1 MSLKFDLGDSEEKQ
15 QLPLPRGESTH
26 VTADAQETADVSIVV
41 TDNYD
46 RPFEWVKNPVLRK
59 ELTSRMSIRRMNKAN
74 RIALTLFMAVV
85 LPIVY
90 LIIARVLFINSSVRD
105 GRDIFGVIA
114 VGFQTAFAVI
124 LAPTVTSGVITLER
138 EKQTWNALLL
148 SRLTSA
154 EIVWGKLLGSIVP
167 ALAMQLIFIPI
178 LIMAALKGGVSLG
191 NFIGA
196 EVFVIFCTFFYGTVG
211 MFFSWL
217 CRRTQLAAA
226 SAMATVMISIVSS
239 PVLLAL
245 WQNLTSSYQSK
256 PETFLPLW
264 TNPFYVMLQI
274 TGLEGSSFGSTT
286 PSWQSIGIPLFF
298 YVTSAFVAWL
308 LSVVMLR
315 RLADGPP
322 EMTP

>member
-1 MSLKFDLGDSEEKQ
+1 VSLKFDLGESEE
-15 QLPLPRGESTH
+15 STNTQRAR
-26 VTADAQETADVSIVV
+26 VPSASSSVDAVEMDDTSTVV
-41 TDNYD
+41 TDKYD

-59 ELTSRMSIRRMNKAN
+59 ELTSRMSIRRMSKAN
-74 RIALTLFMAVV
+74 RLALTLFIAVV

-90 LIIARVLFINSSVRD
+90 LIFARVLFINSSVRD

-114 VGFQTAFAVI
+114 WGCQMAFAVL

-148 SRLTSA
+148 SRLTSW
-154 EIVWGKLLGSIVP
+154 EIVWGKLLGSVVP

-191 NFIGA
+191 SFFGA
-196 EVFVIFCTFFYGTVG
+196 EVFVVFCTFFYGIIG

-217 CRRTQLAAA
+217 CRRTQLATA
-226 SAMATVMISIVSS
+226 SAMATVMISVVAS
-239 PVLLAL
+239 PVLLPV
-245 WQNLTSSYQSK
+245 WQSFTYQAK
-256 PETFLPLW
+256 PETFVPLW
-264 TNPFYVMLQI
+264 TNPFFVMMQI
-274 TGLEGSSFGSTT
+274 TGLEANGT
-286 PSWQSIGIPLFF
+286 PLQPWQNIGIPLFF
-298 YVTSAFVAWL
+298 CITSAFLGWL

-315 RLADGPP
+315 RLSDGPP

>member
-1 MSLKFDLGDSEEKQ
+1 MSLKFDLGESEEQ
-15 QLPLPRGESTH
+15 RQLPLPRGESTH
-26 VTADAQETADVSIVV
+26 VAADALETDDVSIVV

-46 RPFEWVKNPVLRK
+46 RPFEWVTNPVLRK

-74 RIALTLFMAVV
+74 RLALTLFMAVV

-114 VGFQTAFAVI
+114 IGFQTAFAVL

-148 SRLTSA
+148 SRLTSW
-154 EIVWGKLLGSIVP
+154 EIVWGKLLGSVLP
-167 ALAMQLIFIPI
+167 ALAMQIIFIPV

-196 EVFVIFCTFFYGTVG
+196 EVFVVFCTFFYGIIG

-226 SAMATVMISIVSS
+226 SAMATVMISVVAS

-274 TGLEGSSFGSTT
+274 TGLDGNGT
-286 PSWQSIGIPLFF
+286 PSQPWQSVGIPLFF
-298 YVTSAFVAWL
+298 YITSAFVGWL

-315 RLADGPP
+315 RLSDGPP

>member
-1 MSLKFDLGDSEEKQ
+1 VSLKFDLGDSEEQQ

-26 VTADAQETADVSIVV
+26 VAADALETEDASIVV

-59 ELTSRMSIRRMNKAN
+59 ELTSRMSIRRMSKAN
-74 RIALTLFMAVV
+74 RLALTLFMAVV

-114 VGFQTAFAVI
+114 VGFQTAFAVL

-148 SRLTSA
+148 SRLTSW
-154 EIVWGKLLGSIVP
+154 EIVWGKLLGSVLP
-167 ALAMQLIFIPI
+167 ALAMQIIFIPV

-191 NFIGA
+191 SFIGA
-196 EVFVIFCTFFYGTVG
+196 EVFVVFCTFFYGIIG

-226 SAMATVMISIVSS
+226 SAMATVMISVVAS

-274 TGLEGSSFGSTT
+274 TGLDGNGTT
-286 PSWQSIGIPLFF
+286 LPPWQNVGIPLFF
-298 YVTSAFVAWL
+298 YITSAFVGWL

-315 RLADGPP
+315 RLSDGPP

>member
-1 MSLKFDLGDSEEKQ
+1 VSLKFDLGESEEQQ

-26 VTADAQETADVSIVV
+26 VAADVLDSDDASIVV

-59 ELTSRMSIRRMNKAN
+59 ELTSRMSIRRMSKAN
-74 RIALTLFMAVV
+74 RLALTLFMAVV

-114 VGFQTAFAVI
+114 VGFQTAFAV
-124 LAPTVTSGVITLER
+124 LLSLTVTSGVITLER

-148 SRLTSA
+148 SRLTSW
-154 EIVWGKLLGSIVP
+154 EIVWGKLLGSVVP

-191 NFIGA
+191 SFIGA
-196 EVFVIFCTFFYGTVG
+196 EVFVVFCTFFYGIIG

-226 SAMATVMISIVSS
+226 SSMATVMISIVSS

-274 TGLEGSSFGSTT
+274 TGIEANGS
-286 PSWQSIGIPLFF
+286 PLQPWQNVGIPLFF
-298 YVTSAFVAWL
+298 YITSAFVGWL

-315 RLADGPP
+315 RLSDGPP

>member
-1 MSLKFDLGDSEEKQ
+1 VSLKFDLGESEEQQ

-26 VTADAQETADVSIVV
+26 VAADALESDDASIVV
-41 TDNYD
+41 TDTYD

-74 RIALTLFMAVV
+74 RLALTLFMAVV

-114 VGFQTAFAVI
+114 IGFQTAFAVL

-148 SRLTSA
+148 SRLTSW
-154 EIVWGKLLGSIVP
+154 EIVWGKLLGSVLP
-167 ALAMQLIFIPI
+167 ALAMQIIFIPV

-196 EVFVIFCTFFYGTVG
+196 EVFVVFCTFFYGIIG

-226 SAMATVMISIVSS
+226 SAMATVMISVVAS

-274 TGLEGSSFGSTT
+274 TGLDGNGT
-286 PSWQSIGIPLFF
+286 PSQTWQSVGIPMFF
-298 YVTSAFVAWL
+298 YITSAFVGWL

-315 RLADGPP
+315 RLSDGPP

>member
-1 MSLKFDLGDSEEKQ
+1 VSLKFDLGESEESTNPQ
-15 QLPLPRGESTH
+15 RARVHSESLPVETLELDDIST
-26 VTADAQETADVSIVV
+26 VV
-41 TDNYD
+41 TDTYD

-59 ELTSRMSIRRMNKAN
+59 ELTSRMSIRRMSKAN
-74 RIALTLFMAVV
+74 RLALTLFMAVV

-114 VGFQTAFAVI
+114 VGFQMAFAVL
-124 LAPTVTSGVITLER
+124 LAPTLTSGVITLER

-148 SRLTSA
+148 SRLTSW
-154 EIVWGKLLGSIVP
+154 EIVWGKLLGSVVP
-167 ALAMQLIFIPI
+167 ALAMQLLFIPI

-196 EVFVIFCTFFYGTVG
+196 EVFVVFCTFFYGIIG
-211 MFFSWL
+211 MFFSWI

-226 SAMATVMISIVSS
+226 SAMATVMISVVAS
-239 PVLLAL
+239 PVLAL
-245 WQNLTSSYQSK
+245 WQNLTSSYQAK
-256 PETFLPLW
+256 PETFIPLW

-274 TGLEGSSFGSTT
+274 TGIEANGT
-286 PSWQSIGIPLFF
+286 PLQPWQSVGIPLFF
-298 YVTSAFVAWL
+298 YITSAFVGWL

-315 RLADGPP
+315 RLSDGPP

>member
-1 MSLKFDLGDSEEKQ
+1 MSLKFHLGESEESANTQ
-15 QLPLPRGESTH
+15 RARVTSASFPVGAVEVDDIST
-26 VTADAQETADVSIVV
+26 VV
-41 TDNYD
+41 TDTYD

-59 ELTSRMSIRRMNKAN
+59 ELTSRMSIRRMSKAN
-74 RIALTLFMAVV
+74 RLALTLFMAVV

-90 LIIARVLFINSSVRD
+90 LVIARVLFINSSVRD
-105 GRDIFGVIA
+105 GRDIFGVID
-114 VGFQTAFAVI
+114 VGFQMAFAVL

-148 SRLTSA
+148 SRLTSW
-154 EIVWGKLLGSIVP
+154 EIIWGKLLGSVVP

-196 EVFVIFCTFFYGTVG
+196 EVFVVFCTFFYGIIG
-211 MFFSWL
+211 MFFSWI

-226 SAMATVMISIVSS
+226 SAMATVMISIVAS

-245 WQNLTSSYQSK
+245 WQYLIPTYQSK
-256 PETFLPLW
+256 PETFVPLW
-264 TNPFYVMLQI
+264 TNPFYAMVLI
-274 TGLEGSSFGSTT
+274 CGLDSTEAVRGFHT
-286 PSWQSIGIPLFF
+286 IGIPLFF
-298 YVTSAFVAWL
+298 YITSAFVGWL

-315 RLADGPP
+315 RLSDGPP

>member
-1 MSLKFDLGDSEEKQ
+1 VRLKFDLGESEESTNTQ
-15 QLPLPRGESTH
+15 RARVPSVSLPVETLETDDTST
-26 VTADAQETADVSIVV
+26 VV
-41 TDNYD
+41 TDTYD

-59 ELTSRMSIRRMNKAN
+59 ELTSRMSIRRMSKAN
-74 RIALTLFMAVV
+74 RLALTLFMAVV

-114 VGFQTAFAVI
+114 VGFQMAFAVLLSI
-124 LAPTVTSGVITLER
+124 TVTSGVITLER

-148 SRLTSA
+148 SRLTSW
-154 EIVWGKLLGSIVP
+154 EIVWGKLLGSVLP
-167 ALAMQLIFIPI
+167 ALAMQIIFIPI

-196 EVFVIFCTFFYGTVG
+196 EVFVVFCTFFYGIIG

-226 SAMATVMISIVSS
+226 SAMATVMISVVAS

-245 WQNLTSSYQSK
+245 WQNLTSSYQSQ

-264 TNPFYVMLQI
+264 TNPFYVMVLI
-274 TGLEGSSFGSTT
+274 CGLDSTEAVKGFHT
-286 PSWQSIGIPLFF
+286 IGIPLFF
-298 YVTSAFVAWL
+298 YLTSAFVGWL

-315 RLADGPP
+315 RLSDGPP

>member
-1 MSLKFDLGDSEEKQ
+1 VSLKFDLGEAEETTTT
-15 QLPLPRGESTH
+15 PRARVST
-26 VTADAQETADVSIVV
+26 TRIPAEELETDDTSTVV
-41 TDNYD
+41 TDTYD

-59 ELTSRMSIRRMNKAN
+59 ELTSRMSIRRMTKYN
-74 RIALTLFMAVV
+74 RLALTGFMAVV

-105 GRDIFGVIA
+105 GRDIFAVIA
-114 VGFQTAFAVI
+114 VGFQMAFAVLLSI
-124 LAPTVTSGVITLER
+124 TVTSGVITLER

-148 SRLTSA
+148 SRLTSW
-154 EIVWGKLLGSIVP
+154 EIVWGKLLGSVVP

-191 NFIGA
+191 SFIGA
-196 EVFVIFCTFFYGTVG
+196 EVFVVFCTFFYGIIG

-226 SAMATVMISIVSS
+226 SAMATVMICVVAS

-274 TGLEGSSFGSTT
+274 TGIEANGT
-286 PSWQSIGIPLFF
+286 PLQPWQNVGIPLFF
-298 YVTSAFVAWL
+298 YITSAFVGWL

-315 RLADGPP
+315 RLSDGPP

>member
-1 MSLKFDLGDSEEKQ
+1 MSLKFDLGESKETTNAQ
-15 QLPLPRGESTH
+15 WARVPSRSLPVETLETDDAST
-26 VTADAQETADVSIVV
+26 VV
-41 TDNYD
+41 TDTND

-59 ELTSRMSIRRMNKAN
+59 ELTSRMSIRRMTKAN
-74 RIALTLFMAVV
+74 RLALTLFMAVV

-90 LIIARVLFINSSVRD
+90 LIIARVLFINSSVSD
-105 GRDIFGVIA
+105 GRNIFGVIA
-114 VGFQTAFAVI
+114 VGFQMAFAVF

-148 SRLTSA
+148 SRLTSW
-154 EIVWGKLLGSIVP
+154 EIVWGKLLGSVVP

-191 NFIGA
+191 SFIGA
-196 EVFVIFCTFFYGTVG
+196 EVFVVFCTFFYGIIG

-226 SAMATVMISIVSS
+226 SAMATVMISVVAS

-245 WQNLTSSYQSK
+245 WQSLTSSYQAK
-256 PETFLPLW
+256 PETFIPLW

-274 TGLEGSSFGSTT
+274 TGIEANGTPLE
-286 PSWQSIGIPLFF
+286 PWQNVGIPLFF
-298 YVTSAFVAWL
+298 YITSAFVGWL

-315 RLADGPP
+315 RLSDGPP

>member
-1 MSLKFDLGDSEEKQ
+1 
-15 QLPLPRGESTH
+15 LPVETLETDDTSTI
-26 VTADAQETADVSIVV
+26 T
-41 TDNYD
+41 TDTYD

-59 ELTSRMSIRRMNKAN
+59 ELTSRMSIRRMTKAN
-74 RIALTLFMAVV
+74 RLALTLFMAVV

-90 LIIARVLFINSSVRD
+90 LVIARALFADSNVRD
-105 GRDIFGVIA
+105 GRDVFGVIA
-114 VGFQTAFAVI
+114 VGFQTAFAVL

-148 SRLTSA
+148 SRLTSW
-154 EIVWGKLLGSIVP
+154 EIIWGKLLGSVLP
-167 ALAMQLIFIPI
+167 ALAMQIIFIPI

-196 EVFVIFCTFFYGTVG
+196 EVFVVFCTFFYGIIG

-226 SAMATVMISIVSS
+226 SAMATVMISVVAS

-245 WQNLTSSYQSK
+245 WQNLTSSYQSQ

-264 TNPFYVMLQI
+264 TNPFYVMVLI
-274 TGLEGSSFGSTT
+274 CGLDSTEAVKGFHT
-286 PSWQSIGIPLFF
+286 IGIPLFF
-298 YVTSAFVAWL
+298 YLTSAFVGWL

-315 RLADGPP
+315 RLSDGPP

>member
-1 MSLKFDLGDSEEKQ
+1 MSLKFNIGESEE
-15 QLPLPRGESTH
+15 STNTQRAG
-26 VTADAQETADVSIVV
+26 VPSASLSLDAVEVDDTSTVV
-41 TDNYD
+41 TDTYD

-59 ELTSRMSIRRMNKAN
+59 ELTSRMSIRRMSKAN
-74 RIALTLFMAVV
+74 RLALTLFMAVV

-90 LIIARVLFINSSVRD
+90 LIIAKVLFVNSSVRD

-114 VGFQTAFAVI
+114 VGFQMAFAVL

-148 SRLTSA
+148 SRLTSW
-154 EIVWGKLLGSIVP
+154 EIIWGKLLGSVVP

-196 EVFVIFCTFFYGTVG
+196 EVFVVFCTFFYGIIG
-211 MFFSWL
+211 MFFSWI

-226 SAMATVMISIVSS
+226 SAMATVMISIVAS
-239 PVLLAL
+239 PVLIAL
-245 WQNLTSSYQSK
+245 WQYLTPTYQTK
-256 PETFLPLW
+256 PETFVPLW
-264 TNPFYVMLQI
+264 TNPFYAMVLI
-274 TGLEGSSFGSTT
+274 CGLDSTEAVRGFHT
-286 PSWQSIGIPLFF
+286 IGIPLFF
-298 YVTSAFVAWL
+298 YITSAFVGWL
-308 LSVVMLR
+308 LSVVMVR
-315 RLADGPP
+315 RLSDGPP

>member
-1 MSLKFDLGDSEEKQ
+1 MSLKFDLGESEESTTKPRAGVPTAS
-15 QLPLPRGESTH
+15 LPVDAVEMDDISTA
-26 VTADAQETADVSIVV
+26 VNDTF
-41 TDNYD
+41 D

-59 ELTSRMSIRRMNKAN
+59 ELTSRMSIRRMSKAN
-74 RIALTLFMAVV
+74 RLALTLFIAVV

-114 VGFQTAFAVI
+114 VGFQMAFAVL

-148 SRLTSA
+148 SRLTSW
-154 EIVWGKLLGSIVP
+154 EIIWGKLLGSVIP

-196 EVFVIFCTFFYGTVG
+196 EVFVVFCTFFYGIIG
-211 MFFSWL
+211 MFFSWI

-226 SAMATVMISIVSS
+226 SAMATVMISIVAS
-239 PVLLAL
+239 PVLIAL
-245 WQNLTSSYQSK
+245 WQYLIPTYQTK
-256 PETFLPLW
+256 PETFVPLW
-264 TNPFYVMLQI
+264 TNPFYAMVLI
-274 TGLEGSSFGSTT
+274 CGLDSTEAVRGFHT
-286 PSWQSIGIPLFF
+286 IGIPLFF
-298 YVTSAFVAWL
+298 YISSAFVGWL
-308 LSVVMLR
+308 LSVVMVR
-315 RLADGPP
+315 RLSDGPP

>member
-1 MSLKFDLGDSEEKQ
+1 MSLKFDLGESEE
-15 QLPLPRGESTH
+15 STNTQRAR
-26 VTADAQETADVSIVV
+26 VPVETLELDDISTVV
-41 TDNYD
+41 TDTYD

-59 ELTSRMSIRRMNKAN
+59 ELTSRMSIRRMSKAN
-74 RIALTLFMAVV
+74 RLALTLFMAVV

-90 LIIARVLFINSSVRD
+90 LVIARVLFINSSVRD

-114 VGFQTAFAVI
+114 VGFQMAFAVLLSI
-124 LAPTVTSGVITLER
+124 TVTSGVITLER

-148 SRLTSA
+148 SRLTSW
-154 EIVWGKLLGSIVP
+154 EIVWGKLRGSVVP

-178 LIMAALKGGVSLG
+178 LIMAALKGGVTLG
-191 NFIGA
+191 SFIGA
-196 EVFVIFCTFFYGTVG
+196 EVFVVFCTFFYGIIG

-226 SAMATVMISIVSS
+226 SAMATVMISVVAS
-239 PVLLAL
+239 PVMHAL
-245 WQNLTSSYQSK
+245 WQNLTSSYQAK
-256 PETFLPLW
+256 PETFIPLW

-274 TGLEGSSFGSTT
+274 TGIEANGT
-286 PSWQSIGIPLFF
+286 PLQPWQNIGIPLFF
-298 YVTSAFVAWL
+298 YLTSAFVGWL

-315 RLADGPP
+315 RLSDGPP

>member
-1 MSLKFDLGDSEEKQ
+1 MSLKFDLGESEERQ

-26 VTADAQETADVSIVV
+26 VAADALETDDVSIVV

-59 ELTSRMSIRRMNKAN
+59 ELTSRMSIRRMSKAN
-74 RIALTLFMAVV
+74 RLALTLFMAVV

-114 VGFQTAFAVI
+114 VGFQTAFAVL

-148 SRLTSA
+148 SRLTSW
-154 EIVWGKLLGSIVP
+154 EIVWGKLLGSVLP
-167 ALAMQLIFIPI
+167 ALAMQIIFIPV

-196 EVFVIFCTFFYGTVG
+196 EVFVVFCTFFYGIIG
-211 MFFSWL
+211 RFFSWL

-226 SAMATVMISIVSS
+226 SAMATVMISVVAS

-274 TGLEGSSFGSTT
+274 TGLDGNGT
-286 PSWQSIGIPLFF
+286 PLEPWQDVGIPLFF
-298 YVTSAFVAWL
+298 YITSAFVGWL

-315 RLADGPP
+315 RLSDGPP

>member
-1 MSLKFDLGDSEEKQ
+1 
-15 QLPLPRGESTH
+15 
-26 VTADAQETADVSIVV
+26 
-41 TDNYD
+41 
-46 RPFEWVKNPVLRK
+46 
-59 ELTSRMSIRRMNKAN
+59 MSIRRMTITN
-74 RIALTLFMAVV
+74 RLALTGFMAVV

-114 VGFQTAFAVI
+114 VGFQMAFAVL

-148 SRLTSA
+148 SRLTSW
-154 EIVWGKLLGSIVP
+154 EIVWGKLLGSVLP
-167 ALAMQLIFIPI
+167 ALAMQIIFIPV

-191 NFIGA
+191 SFIGA
-196 EVFVIFCTFFYGTVG
+196 EVFVVFCTFFYGIIG

-226 SAMATVMISIVSS
+226 SAMATVMISVVAS

-245 WQNLTSSYQSK
+245 WQNLTSSYQAK
-256 PETFLPLW
+256 PETFIPLW

-274 TGLEGSSFGSTT
+274 TGIEANGTPLE
-286 PSWQSIGIPLFF
+286 PWQSVGIPLFF
-298 YVTSAFVAWL
+298 YLTSAFVGWL
-308 LSVVMLR
+308 LTVVMLR
-315 RLADGPP
+315 RLSDGPP

>member
-1 MSLKFDLGDSEEKQ
+1 MS
-15 QLPLPRGESTH
+15 
-26 VTADAQETADVSIVV
+26 
-41 TDNYD
+41 
-46 RPFEWVKNPVLRK
+46 
-59 ELTSRMSIRRMNKAN
+59 KAN
-74 RIALTLFMAVV
+74 RIALTLFMSVV

-114 VGFQTAFAVI
+114 VGFQTAFAVL

-148 SRLTSA
+148 SRLSSW
-154 EIVWGKLLGSIVP
+154 EIVWGKLLGSVVP
-167 ALAMQLIFIPI
+167 ALSMQLIFVPI
-178 LIMAALKGGVSLG
+178 LIMAAIKGGLDIG
-191 NFIGA
+191 NIIGA
-196 EVFVIFCTFFYGTVG
+196 EVFVVFCTFFYGTIG

-226 SAMATVMISIVSS
+226 TSMATILITVVAS
-239 PVLLAL
+239 PVLLAM
-245 WQNLTSSYQSK
+245 WQTLTSSYQTK
-256 PETFLPLW
+256 PETFVPLW

-274 TGLEGSSFGSTT
+274 TGLENSAGTVQT
-286 PSWQSIGIPLFF
+286 WQSVGIPLFF
-298 YVTSAFVAWL
+298 YITSAFLGWL

-315 RLADGPP
+315 RLSDGPP

>member
-1 MSLKFDLGDSEEKQ
+1 MSLKFDLGESEESTNTQ
-15 QLPLPRGESTH
+15 RARVPSASLPVGELEADDTST
-26 VTADAQETADVSIVV
+26 VV
-41 TDNYD
+41 TDTYD

-59 ELTSRMSIRRMNKAN
+59 ELTSRMSIRRMSKAN
-74 RIALTLFMAVV
+74 RIALTLFMAVA

-90 LIIARVLFINSSVRD
+90 LIIGRALFVNSSVRD

-114 VGFQTAFAVI
+114 VGFQMAFAVL

-148 SRLTSA
+148 SRLTSWD
-154 EIVWGKLLGSIVP
+154 IIWGKLLGSVIP

-191 NFIGA
+191 SFIGA
-196 EVFVIFCTFFYGTVG
+196 EVFVVFCTFFYGIIG

-226 SAMATVMISIVSS
+226 SAMATVMISVVAS
-239 PVLLAL
+239 PVMLAL
-245 WQNLTSSYQSK
+245 WQNLTSSYQAK
-256 PETFLPLW
+256 PETFIPLW
-264 TNPFYVMLQI
+264 TNPFYAMVLI
-274 TGLEGSSFGSTT
+274 CGLDSTEAVKGFHT
-286 PSWQSIGIPLFF
+286 IGIPLFF
-298 YVTSAFVAWL
+298 YISSAFVGWL
-308 LSVVMLR
+308 LSVVMVR
-315 RLADGPP
+315 RLSDGPP

>member
-1 MSLKFDLGDSEEKQ
+1 MSLKFDLGESEESTNTQ
-15 QLPLPRGESTH
+15 RARLPVETLELDDIST
-26 VTADAQETADVSIVV
+26 VV
-41 TDNYD
+41 TDTYD

-59 ELTSRMSIRRMNKAN
+59 ELTSRMSIRRMSKAN
-74 RIALTLFMAVV
+74 RLALTLFMAVV

-90 LIIARVLFINSSVRD
+90 LVIARVLFINSSVRD

-114 VGFQTAFAVI
+114 VGFQMAFAVLLSI
-124 LAPTVTSGVITLER
+124 TVTSGVITLER

-148 SRLTSA
+148 SRLTSW
-154 EIVWGKLLGSIVP
+154 EIVWGKLLGSVVP

-191 NFIGA
+191 SFIEA
-196 EVFVIFCTFFYGTVG
+196 EVFVVFCTFFYGIIG

-226 SAMATVMISIVSS
+226 SAMATVMISVVAS

-245 WQNLTSSYQSK
+245 WQNLTSSYQAK
-256 PETFLPLW
+256 PETFIPLW

-274 TGLEGSSFGSTT
+274 TGIEANGT
-286 PSWQSIGIPLFF
+286 PLQPWQSVGIPLFF
-298 YVTSAFVAWL
+298 YITSAFVGWL
-308 LSVVMLR
+308 LTVVMLR
-315 RLADGPP
+315 RLSDGPP